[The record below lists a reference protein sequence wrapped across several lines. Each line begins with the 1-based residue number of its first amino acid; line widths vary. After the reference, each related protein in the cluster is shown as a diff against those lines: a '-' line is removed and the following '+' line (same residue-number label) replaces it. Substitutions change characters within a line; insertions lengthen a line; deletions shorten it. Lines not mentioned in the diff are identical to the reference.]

1 MLLLSHSVVSDPL
14 QPHGLQHTRFSC
26 PSQSPRVCS
35 KLTSIESVM
44 PCSRRILCCPL
55 LLPSVFSSITEEYLV
70 LKPNTNHGLNLSSI
84 SLSCQ
89 LEQWGS
95 SHPVDRG
102 FRLANSPAR
111 QSSPGADAGVGNG
124 GGSQDG
130 CLTPSGGISP
140 SGIQLRQWLVVV
152 FLSPACILADFS
164 ERNALRFI

>member
-84 SLSCQ
+84 SLSVSWSSGG
-89 LEQWGS
+89 LPTLWTGDLGWLIPLPGRALPEQTLGL
-95 SHPVDRG
+95 G
-102 FRLANSPAR
+102 T
-111 QSSPGADAGVGNG
+111 GVGAKMG
-124 GGSQDG
+124 VLHPLEASLHQVSSSGSG
-130 CLTPSGGISP
+130 
-140 SGIQLRQWLVVV
+140 W
-152 FLSPACILADFS
+152 
-164 ERNALRFI
+164 